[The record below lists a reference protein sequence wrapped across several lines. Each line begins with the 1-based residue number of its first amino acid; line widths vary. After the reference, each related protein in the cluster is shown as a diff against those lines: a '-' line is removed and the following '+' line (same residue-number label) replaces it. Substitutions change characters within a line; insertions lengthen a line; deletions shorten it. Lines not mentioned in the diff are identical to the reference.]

1 MQEFIRAGGVLRSD
15 RRSFRHPAKGLVSM
29 SESKRILII
38 SSNFPPTSGSGVQ
51 RVVGFVKYLPEF
63 GWDPYVLTIVPG
75 PYHAT
80 GSPSEVPDNLPS
92 DRIVRTPFF
101 DIRLAGKR
109 LLLRLAGKG
118 APFTPAETARAQAT
132 DERTGSLLWSL
143 ANTFVFVPDPEVGW
157 LPFGVRGGLS
167 TIRRAGISA
176 IVSSAPAFTAHL
188 IALRLKR
195 KTGVR
200 WVADF
205 RDPWSQNPY
214 VTVRR
219 FQKIRGP
226 SDRVLEHKVVKFADA
241 ITTVSEP
248 IADGFGHLGVR
259 GIRRKLQVITN
270 GYDPE
275 EFAGMIHHPPPA
287 FTIAYTGTF
296 YGETRSPVPFL
307 RALAEVIESGL
318 IERHRIRVNIIERFS
333 QRTARLAARYKLSDV
348 VTVRTD
354 LSHAETI
361 REQVNASVLLLIVRD
376 DAYGMGIYTGKIF
389 EYLGARRPILALA
402 PKGGVASELIREAN
416 AGTVVNASNRQAMK
430 EAIVKYYSEH
440 ERTGD
445 VAYHGRGE
453 VIRRYERPV
462 LAGQL
467 ARLLDSLTSQ

>member
-1 MQEFIRAGGVLRSD
+1 
-15 RRSFRHPAKGLVSM
+15 VSV
-29 SESKRILII
+29 SKSKRILII

-92 DRIVRTPFF
+92 DRIVRTPFP

-118 APFTPAETARAQAT
+118 APSTPAETARARAT

-214 VTVRR
+214 IGLSAFGV
-219 FQKIRGP
+219 IRHP
-226 SDRVLEHKVVKFADA
+226 IDVFLERRVLQFADVTLSDTA
-241 ITTVSEP
+241 P
-248 IADGFGHLGVR
+248 RAAAFAQLRVR
-259 GIRRKLQVITN
+259 DIEGKVRVITN
-270 GYDPE
+270 GYDPD
-275 EFAGMIHHPPPA
+275 EFSGIAHRSPEK
-287 FTIAYTGTF
+287 FTTTYTGSF
-296 YGETRSPVPFL
+296 YGEARSPVPFL

-333 QRTARLAARYKLSDV
+333 QRTARLAARCKLSDV
-348 VTVRTD
+348 VTVRTG
-354 LSHAETI
+354 LSHAEAL
-361 REQVNASVLLLIVRD
+361 REQVNASVLLLIVRND
-376 DAYGMGIYTGKIF
+376 SAGMVECPAKLF

-416 AGTVVNASNRQAMK
+416 AGTVVNASNRREMK